1 LLHLLHWAKFATI
14 GAPVYSRALSDEYYG
29 WGSDMT
35 PKAITLAT
43 LTVLMATDASAQA
56 IGTQS
61 WAPNLSGIYRCVR
74 NCAGG
79 GLGHI
84 TAYGWNL
91 TLTNEVG
98 QTTRAWIDV
107 PGHIWIPALNE
118 GAVYSPDGFTIQ
130 FNSGTV
136 WVLLEPQPIP
146 GTAGF

>member
-1 LLHLLHWAKFATI
+1 M
-14 GAPVYSRALSDEYYG
+14 S
-29 WGSDMT
+29 
-35 PKAITLAT
+35 PKMIALAT
-43 LTVLMATDASAQA
+43 LTALVATDASAQA
-56 IGTQS
+56 IADHDRFS
-61 WAPNLSGIYRCVR
+61 VPNLSGIYRCVR
-74 NCAGG
+74 NCAAG
-79 GLGHI
+79 GLGRI

-91 TLTNEVG
+91 SLTNEVG

-146 GTAGF
+146 GSAGY

>member
-1 LLHLLHWAKFATI
+1 M
-14 GAPVYSRALSDEYYG
+14 S
-29 WGSDMT
+29 
-35 PKAITLAT
+35 PKIIALAT
-43 LTVLMATDASAQA
+43 LTALMATDASAQA
-56 IGTQS
+56 IGTHDRFS
-61 WAPNLSGIYRCVR
+61 APNLSGIYRCVR
-74 NCAGG
+74 NCAAG
-79 GLGHI
+79 GLGRI

-130 FNSGTV
+130 FNSGAV

-146 GTAGF
+146 GGF